1 MVRMLDVARTAE
13 AIKLRTCAT
22 HLSASFRLHCDRES
36 CCQEAETDR
45 TNPYRGAQAQV
56 ARQQRRSYIYL
67 LRRTTTPLFVQRDVL
82 RRSSHKSIEFL
93 HHGLEQGSPF
103 PPFSEY
109 QDTFSNKLTPDMF
122 AAFAKERRIER
133 GGHRIIPTL
142 NYVES
147 DIKNESYICFRRRDV
162 KAMRKTRASQ
172 ASSSEKLMRLKQELA
187 TAAELMTY
195 PYWKERRIER
205 GGHRIIPTLNYDEP
219 DIKNESYI
227 CFRRRDVKAMRKTR
241 ASQASSSEKL
251 MLLKQELAT
260 AAELT
265 SQAKAVWEKREDLA
279 SLKRKFPSLLNAKED
294 EELFYDKEKVVK
306 KPKLTEPTRIVG
318 LRLKSRDN
326 NGDLISP
333 TQHHDAVVR
342 PKERAAAILAQ
353 VDREMARIKDRDHHW
368 EDGIENAYQPQP
380 VTHAQRHFNGSPH
393 LSQLDRHHHC
403 CRHLR
408 PLLLTT
414 NCPLQNGVPSN
425 AIPSML
431 NLERPTWRFRRTVSN
446 DGPGPE
452 VSPSVAVDLMEAEPT
467 TDNPHSH
474 HHAVTSTP
482 ANSGLL
488 AASLTSVSSL
498 VFLQLFSR
506 IFTFVRDYGIRDNE
520 PSVGNDGPDEKDRAL
535 LNEFH
540 PTYLLKGMSLKKTII
555 QQLTTDPTIY
565 TPSSDG
571 RLLGFCLI
579 GPASPP
585 RFVATPS
592 LLFRVPLSLRPPSR
606 AAAMHHHQQQ
616 SAQQGAIGTPQTTGR
631 PFLCSSK

>member
-13 AIKLRTCAT
+13 AIKLRNLVVKKLKLTEPT
-22 HLSASFRLHCDRES
+22 Y
-36 CCQEAETDR
+36 
-45 TNPYRGAQAQV
+45 PYRGAQAQV
-56 ARQQRRSYIYL
+56 ARQQRQSYIYL
-67 LRRTTTPLFVQRDVL
+67 LHHTTTPLFIQRDVL

-109 QDTFSNKLTPDMF
+109 QDTFSNKLTPNMF
-122 AAFAKERRIER
+122 AAFAVPLWIPQPQQLLCFAKATYPYWKERRIEQ
-133 GGHRIIPTL
+133 GGHHIIPTL

-147 DIKNESYICFRRRDV
+147 DIKNESYICFRR
-162 KAMRKTRASQ
+162 
-172 ASSSEKLMRLKQELA
+172 
-187 TAAELMTY
+187 
-195 PYWKERRIER
+195 
-205 GGHRIIPTLNYDEP
+205 
-219 DIKNESYI
+219 
-227 CFRRRDVKAMRKTR
+227 CDVKAMRKTR

-265 SQAKAVWEKREDLA
+265 SVLKREQLMRERG
-279 SLKRKFPSLLNAKED
+279 SKQKRLKRKFPSLLNAKED

-318 LRLKSRDN
+318 LRLKSQDN
-326 NGDLISP
+326 NGNLISP

-342 PKERAAAILAQ
+342 PKERATAILAQ

-368 EDGIENAYQPQP
+368 EDRIENAYQPQP
-380 VTHAQRHFNGSPH
+380 VAHAQWHFNGSPH
-393 LSQLDRHHHC
+393 LSQLDRHHYC

-408 PLLLTT
+408 PLLLMT
-414 NCPLQNGVPSN
+414 NCPLQNGVPSKY
-425 AIPSML
+425 AEVVESSSSSSRESSPSFATTGSEV
-431 NLERPTWRFRRTVSN
+431 NEEQRATDR
-446 DGPGPE
+446 E
-452 VSPSVAVDLMEAEPT
+452 VSWPIHDRW
-467 TDNPHSH
+467 
-474 HHAVTSTP
+474 
-482 ANSGLL
+482 
-488 AASLTSVSSL
+488 
-498 VFLQLFSR
+498 LF
-506 IFTFVRDYGIRDNE
+506 DADNE
-520 PSVGNDGPDEKDRAL
+520 PSVRNDGPDEKDRAL

-592 LLFRVPLSLRPPSR
+592 LLFHVPLSLRPPSW
-606 AAAMHHHQQQ
+606 AAAMHQHQHQQQ
-616 SAQQGAIGTPQTTGR
+616 SAQQGAIGTPQTTGH

>member
-45 TNPYRGAQAQV
+45 TNPYCGAQAQV

-67 LRRTTTPLFVQRDVL
+67 LHHTTTPLFVQRDVL

-122 AAFAKERRIER
+122 AAFAVPLWIPQPQQLLCFAKATYPYWKERRIER

-142 NYVES
+142 NMS
-147 DIKNESYICFRRRDV
+147 LTHRRTSLHLRHS
-162 KAMRKTRASQ
+162 RST
-172 ASSSEKLMRLKQELA
+172 SSSEKLMLLKQELA
-187 TAAELMTY
+187 TAAELVTY

-205 GGHRIIPTLNYDEP
+205 GGHCIIPTLNYDEP

-265 SQAKAVWEKREDLA
+265 SVLKREQLTRERG
-279 SLKRKFPSLLNAKED
+279 SKQKRLKRKFPSLLNAKED

-353 VDREMARIKDRDHHW
+353 VDREMARIKDRDH
-368 EDGIENAYQPQP
+368 
-380 VTHAQRHFNGSPH
+380 VTF
-393 LSQLDRHHHC
+393 LLD
-403 CRHLR
+403 
-408 PLLLTT
+408 
-414 NCPLQNGVPSN
+414 
-425 AIPSML
+425 
-431 NLERPTWRFRRTVSN
+431 VSIRL
-446 DGPGPE
+446 GFG
-452 VSPSVAVDLMEAEPT
+452 T
-467 TDNPHSH
+467 
-474 HHAVTSTP
+474 
-482 ANSGLL
+482 GLL
-488 AASLTSVSSL
+488 SIRVGSL
-498 VFLQLFSR
+498 Q
-506 IFTFVRDYGIRDNE
+506 Y
-520 PSVGNDGPDEKDRAL
+520 PVGDG
-535 LNEFH
+535 
-540 PTYLLKGMSLKKTII
+540 
-555 QQLTTDPTIY
+555 
-565 TPSSDG
+565 
-571 RLLGFCLI
+571 
-579 GPASPP
+579 
-585 RFVATPS
+585 
-592 LLFRVPLSLRPPSR
+592 
-606 AAAMHHHQQQ
+606 
-616 SAQQGAIGTPQTTGR
+616 
-631 PFLCSSK
+631 